1 MVFLTKPRRARPVD
15 GTYEALVR
23 RFRAQ
28 LGAPRCAV
36 LQYGVED
43 VFLRFGP
50 VVVRS
55 AGVSNRRSGAVFLT
69 SRSMIDLCFS
79 VEGGVL
85 NVFVLVS

>member
-1 MVFLTKPRRARPVD
+1 MVFSTKPRRARPVD

-55 AGVSNRRSGAVFLT
+55 ACVSSRRSGAVFLD
-69 SRSMIDLCFS
+69 SGSMFNLCFPA
-79 VEGGVL
+79 EG
-85 NVFVLVS
+85 VS